1 MSSIEP
7 GRLYDKCIDDVL
19 SHLLATQEEGDP
31 PQLRHEDVQRLPPD
45 ITHDLLHRLLSSST
59 LPRRRKTA
67 PVSPKPTFTSWA
79 APAAL
84 EAEERAKRV
93 NDELLALLVSPH
105 LTHLR
110 LRMCVRVTD
119 LSFQRLFAPGA
130 FTDSTNILFFLIICL
145 FVIFFN
151 GNTFLTGGGAQRW
164 VKRRRLRCGR

>member
-1 MSSIEP
+1 MSASEP
-7 GRLYDKCIDDVL
+7 RRLYDECIDDVL
-19 SHLLATQEEGDP
+19 SHLLAAQEGDSS
-31 PQLRHEDVQRLPPD
+31 QLRPEDVQRLPPD

-59 LPRRRKTA
+59 LPRRRKPA
-67 PVSPKPTFTSWA
+67 RVSHKPTFTSWA

-84 EAEERAKRV
+84 EVEERAKRV

-130 FTDSTNILFFLIICL
+130 FYYYYLLLLLFI
-145 FVIFFN
+145 FV
-151 GNTFLTGGGAQRW
+151 
-164 VKRRRLRCGR
+164 